1 MVYESIKFN
10 LRDDAMKVISYHV
23 IFGVLCLLFC
33 GLFSTPLLAENTELT
48 EISYHLGS
56 GDKLKITIF
65 NQEDMNGEYT
75 VDGAG
80 NVSLPLIGT
89 IAAKNLT
96 LDEFENKLK
105 GKLSPDYLLNPKI
118 AIQVLNY
125 RPFYILGEVK
135 KPDSYPYVSGMTY
148 LTAVAIAGGYTYRAK
163 ENVVY
168 VIHASSPEQKEI
180 ETKLEESV
188 QPGDIIHVEERFF

>member
-1 MVYESIKFN
+1 MNPQGPETIVSGFDAISIK
-10 LRDDAMKVISYHV
+10 
-23 IFGVLCLLFC
+23 
-33 GLFSTPLLAENTELT
+33 
-48 EISYHLGS
+48 
-56 GDKLKITIF
+56 
-65 NQEDMNGEYT
+65 
-75 VDGAG
+75 
-80 NVSLPLIGT
+80 
-89 IAAKNLT
+89 IA
-96 LDEFENKLK
+96 
-105 GKLSPDYLLNPKI
+105 SPQIIKSWS
-118 AIQVLNY
+118 
-125 RPFYILGEVK
+125 RGEVK

>member
-1 MVYESIKFN
+1 MKIFN
-10 LRDDAMKVISYHV
+10 QH
-23 IFGVLCLLFC
+23 IFFGILCLLFF
-33 GLFSTPLLAENTELT
+33 GLFSVPLWAENSETT
-48 EISYHLGS
+48 GNDTSYHLGS
-56 GDKLKITIF
+56 GDKLKITVF

-89 IAAKNLT
+89 IAAKDMT
-96 LDEFENKLK
+96 LNEFENKLK

-148 LTAVAIAGGYTYRAK
+148 LTAIAIAGGFTNRAK
-163 ENVVY
+163 ESFVY
-168 VIHASSPEQKEI
+168 VIHGSNPEQKEI

>member
-1 MVYESIKFN
+1 M
-10 LRDDAMKVISYHV
+10 RHYHALLA
-23 IFGVLCLLFC
+23 ILYLLFL
-33 GLFSTPLLAENTELT
+33 GLFSVPSLAESASENMAVAENNA
-48 EISYHLGS
+48 SYHLGG
-56 GDKLKITIF
+56 GDKLKITVF

-89 IAAKNLT
+89 VAAKGLT
-96 LDEFENKLK
+96 LAEFENRLK

-163 ENVVY
+163 ENVAY
-168 VIHASSPEQKEI
+168 VIHASNPEQKEV
-180 ETKLEESV
+180 ETKLEEAV
-188 QPGDIIHVEERFF
+188 QPGDIIRIDERLF

>member
-1 MVYESIKFN
+1 
-10 LRDDAMKVISYHV
+10 MKTRNHHV
-23 IFGVLCLLFC
+23 LVSVLCLLFC
-33 GLFSTPLLAENTELT
+33 GLCTTLLWAESSEATGSTA
-48 EISYHLGS
+48 SYHLGS

-75 VDGAG
+75 VDGTG

-96 LDEFENKLK
+96 LNEFENKLK

-135 KPDSYPYVSGMTY
+135 SPSSYPYVSGMSY
-148 LTAVAIAGGYTYRAK
+148 LTAVAIAGGFSYRAK
-163 ENVVY
+163 ESAVY
-168 VIHASSPEQKEI
+168 VIHASNPEQKEI

-188 QPGDIIHVEERFF
+188 QPGDIIRVDERFF